1 MMTLMNGT
9 ERTLAQLDDML
20 RRAGWKVDRVY
31 RGKELSSPH
40 QQVLA
45 VLL

>member
-31 RGKELSSPH
+31 RGKEFSSPH

>member
-1 MMTLMNGT
+1 MMTLFNGT

-31 RGKELSSPH
+31 RNKELSSPH

>member
-1 MMTLMNGT
+1 MMTFFNGT

-20 RRAGWKVDRVY
+20 RKAGWKVDRVY
-31 RGKELSSPH
+31 RNKEFSSPH

-45 VLL
+45 VFL